1 VVKTVSIAEVALA
14 LRAGRAE
21 LLGNRLGDPVYR
33 SGAFW
38 QTSRDATTYE
48 LVTDVVQATA
58 CADMLRRLRAVRM
71 TDAGSR

>member
-1 VVKTVSIAEVALA
+1 MPKTVSIAIVEWA
-14 LRAGRAE
+14 LRAARAE
-21 LLGNRLGDPVYR
+21 LVGSRLGDPVYL

-58 CADMLRRLRAVRM
+58 CAAMLRRLRVARM
-71 TDAGSR
+71 TDARSR